1 MNEHIMLLLAGIG
14 LIACMC
20 QWFAWWVKLPAI
32 LFLLLAGI
40 LVGPVTG
47 WLDPDALFG
56 DLLFPIVSLSVAV
69 ILFEGGLTLKFQEI
83 QGLERVVRN
92 LVSVGMIITWLIITV
107 ATHFLLGF
115 DWNLSILFGAV
126 MVVTGPTVI
135 IPLLR
140 TVRPNAKIS
149 NILRWEGIVIDPIG
163 ALLAVL
169 VFEFII
175 SGQAD
180 SALSHTLMTFGTIL
194 VVGFAMGAAAGY
206 LLGLILRHHLL
217 PEYLHNVATLTIV
230 FGVFAYSNAIAEESG
245 LLTVTVMGIWLANMK
260 QVPMRDILH
269 FKESLSVLLISGLFI
284 ILAARIELGQFV
296 QLGWGAVALFIA
308 IQFVARPVKMFV
320 STLGSSLSWQE
331 RTLLAW
337 IGPRGIVAAA
347 IAALFAIRLQQEGYP
362 DAELILPL
370 AFIIIIGTVVLQSS
384 TAGLLAR
391 LLGVAEPEP
400 KGFLIIGANSF
411 ARAIALVLRKHGF
424 RAVLTDTNWKHI
436 KDARVKDGLDTFYGN
451 PVSEYADR
459 HLSLVGIGRML
470 GLSRQS
476 DLNAL
481 ANLKYRSEFGRK
493 GIYALQSSGDVNK
506 SEKLTVSGEHR
517 GYVLFGENI
526 TYSKLASLM
535 SKGAE
540 IRSTLLTEE
549 FDFDAYRKKYRNRAI
564 PLFALNPKGKLECF
578 VVGGKLNPQ
587 PGWTVIAL
595 IQPEETSA
603 REPESAGE
611 KETVKRR

>member
-1 MNEHIMLLLAGIG
+1 MNEHTMLLLAGIG
-14 LIACMC
+14 LLAIVC
-20 QWFAWWVKLPAI
+20 QWFSWWVKLPAI

-40 LVGPVTG
+40 VAGPVTG
-47 WLDPDALFG
+47 WLEPDALFG

-69 ILFEGGLTLKFQEI
+69 ILFEGGLTLRFHEI

-92 LVSVGMIITWLIITV
+92 LVSVGMVITWMVVAV
-107 ATHFLLGF
+107 ATHFLLDF
-115 DWNLSILFGAV
+115 DWSLSFLFGAV

-135 IPLLR
+135 VPLLR
-140 TVRPNAKIS
+140 TVRPNASIS

-175 SGQAD
+175 SGQGGD
-180 SALSHTLMTFGTIL
+180 ALTHTLLTFGTIL
-194 VVGFAMGAAAGY
+194 VIGFTMGVAAGY

-217 PEYLHNVATLTIV
+217 PEYLHNVATLTLV
-230 FGVFAYSNAIAEESG
+230 FGVYAYSNAVADESG

-260 QVPMRDILH
+260 QVPMKDILH

-284 ILAARIELGQFV
+284 ILAARVELGQFI
-296 QLGWGAVALFIA
+296 QLGWGAGALFVT
-308 IQFVARPVKMFV
+308 IQFLARPAKVFI

-331 RTLLAW
+331 RALLAW

-347 IAALFAIRLQQEGYP
+347 VTALFALRLQQQGYER
-362 DAELILPL
+362 AELLVPL
-370 AFIIIIGTVVLQSS
+370 AFTIIIGTVVLQSA
-384 TAGLLAR
+384 TAGILAR

-411 ARAIALVLRKHGF
+411 ARAIGRVLRRHGF
-424 RAVLTDTNWKHI
+424 RVVLTDTNWKHI

-451 PVSEYADR
+451 PVSDYADR
-459 HLSLVGIGRML
+459 HLNLVGIGRML

-481 ANLKYRSEFGRK
+481 ASLKYRTEFGRK
-493 GIYALQSSGDVNK
+493 GIYTLQSSADVNK
-506 SEKLTVSGEHR
+506 PEKLTVSDEHR
-517 GYVLFGENI
+517 GYVLFGEDV
-526 TYSKLASLM
+526 TYSKLASLI

-549 FDFDAYRKKYRNRAI
+549 FDFDAYRERYGSRVI
-564 PLFALNPKGKLECF
+564 PLFALSPKGKLECF
-578 VVGGKLNPQ
+578 VAGGKLTPQ
-587 PGWTVIAL
+587 PGWTVIGL
-595 IQPEETSA
+595 IQPAEEDGADSA
-603 REPESAGE
+603 RQKSGE
-611 KETVKRR
+611 GSGR